1 MELYVDSD
9 YSSPWA
15 MTAFIALR
23 EKQRE
28 FTLKTI
34 NLNVGE
40 QHQTAYVGQSLTARV
55 PMLVDEGFTL
65 SESTAIVEYL
75 EERYPQPALYPSDVR
90 EKARARQIM
99 AWIRSDLQALRQ
111 ERSTRVVFYQETVAE
126 PLSAHAQSAAD
137 KLIAVCQQ
145 LLAPNQ
151 PYVFARWSLVDV
163 ELAVMLQRL
172 LCNGDPIPE
181 PLTHYAQQQWQ
192 HPHVQAWLGLIAAA
206 VTK

>member
-23 EKQRE
+23 EKQCS
-28 FTLKTI
+28 FTLRTI
-34 NLNVGE
+34 NLNASE
-40 QHQTAYVGQSLTARV
+40 QHQAGYVAQSLTARV
-55 PMLVDEGFTL
+55 PMLVDEGFSL

-75 EERYPQPALYPSDVR
+75 EERYPQPALYPFELH

-111 ERSTRVVFYQETVAE
+111 ERSTRVLFYQETVAE

-145 LLAPNQ
+145 LLGPNQ
-151 PYVFARWSLVDV
+151 SYVFAGWSLVDV

-181 PLTHYAQQQWQ
+181 ALAHYAQQQWQ
-192 HPHVQAWLGLIAAA
+192 HPHVQAWLRLLG
-206 VTK
+206 